1 MVEQL
6 ESIQKAIAEGK
17 TELARNLL
25 RVLIEQHPQ
34 SSEVWYWAAKVAVNP
49 TQKRAFL
56 EKAVDLDPLN
66 HLAANELYTVDNPQV
81 IVDTPKIQLTQAK
94 VSQQSAIK
102 YASFG
107 KRVGAF
113 LTDFMIIFALFVP
126 LAGIALATNQQT
138 TLNDSIRL
146 ITLLTTLSLIV
157 QAIYFAYFLT
167 RRDGQTV
174 GKQIFGIRVVKRD
187 GTALSLWEAILRT
200 VIGYAFSN
208 LVLGTGHL
216 WMLSDKQ
223 SQTWHDMVADTI
235 VVEA

>member
-1 MVEQL
+1 MEEL
-6 ESIQKAIAEGK
+6 EPIQSAIAEGRL
-17 TELARNLL
+17 ELARNLL
-25 RVLIEQHPQ
+25 RVLIEKYPQ
-34 SSEVWYWAAKVAVNP
+34 SSDVWYWAAKVAVNP
-49 TQKRAFL
+49 TQQRAFL

-66 HLAANELYTVDNPQV
+66 HLAANELYALDNPQSV
-81 IVDTPKIQLTQAK
+81 VSSPKMQVSQAK
-94 VSQQSAIK
+94 ASQQTGTK

-126 LAGIALATNQQT
+126 LAGIALAMNQQT
-138 TLNDSIRL
+138 TLNDSLRL
-146 ITLLTTLSLIV
+146 VTLLTTLSIIV

-167 RRDGQTV
+167 QRDGQTV

-187 GTALSLWEAILRT
+187 GTAISLWEAILRT

-235 VVEA
+235 VIDA

>member
-1 MVEQL
+1 MEEL
-6 ESIQKAIAEGK
+6 KPIQSAIREGK
-17 TELARNLL
+17 LELARNLL
-25 RVLIEQHPQ
+25 RVLIEKHPQ
-34 SSEVWYWAAKVAVNP
+34 SSDVWYWAAKVAVNP
-49 TQKRAFL
+49 AQQRAFL

-66 HLAANELYTVDNPQV
+66 HLAANELYALDKPQSVANPLKV
-81 IVDTPKIQLTQAK
+81 P
-94 VSQQSAIK
+94 VSQPKVRQKTGIQ

-107 KRVGAF
+107 KRAGAF

-126 LAGIALATNQQT
+126 LAGISLAMNQQT
-138 TLNDSIRL
+138 TINDSLRL
-146 ITLLTTLSLIV
+146 ITLLTTLSIIV

-167 RRDGQTV
+167 RRDGQTI

-187 GTALSLWEAILRT
+187 GTAISLWEAILRT

-235 VVEA
+235 VIDA